1 MTGGFS
7 SENYIEINNEIEGNQ
22 NLVVGVAIGVVAVM
36 VSESFN

>member
-1 MTGGFS
+1 MTGRFS
-7 SENYIEINNEIEGNQ
+7 SENYIEINNEIEENE